1 MDGPVFPFNSVDA
14 DVDVAPF
21 LSLGKESE
29 LKKIFDFTNFTPS
42 KSSVREYGTECVRE
56 FKGTTEVIKQKYFAK
71 NKLF

>member
-29 LKKIFDFTNFTPS
+29 LKKKFDFTNFTPS
-42 KSSVREYGTECVRE
+42 KSSVSEYGTECVR
-56 FKGTTEVIKQKYFAK
+56 V
-71 NKLF
+71 